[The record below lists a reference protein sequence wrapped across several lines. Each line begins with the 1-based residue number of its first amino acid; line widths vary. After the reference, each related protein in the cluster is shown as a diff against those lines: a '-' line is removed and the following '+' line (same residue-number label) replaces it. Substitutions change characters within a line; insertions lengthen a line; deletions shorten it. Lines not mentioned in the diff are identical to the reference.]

1 MGKGENDGSGWGIF
15 IYRVSRPSKCPHK
28 FEDKK
33 VNESH
38 RGGQPEETKRKLYCV
53 VERLSRRRW
62 EDGIYRRESG
72 SRRDVVT

>member
-1 MGKGENDGSGWGIF
+1 M
-15 IYRVSRPSKCPHK
+15 
-28 FEDKK
+28 
-33 VNESH
+33 NESH